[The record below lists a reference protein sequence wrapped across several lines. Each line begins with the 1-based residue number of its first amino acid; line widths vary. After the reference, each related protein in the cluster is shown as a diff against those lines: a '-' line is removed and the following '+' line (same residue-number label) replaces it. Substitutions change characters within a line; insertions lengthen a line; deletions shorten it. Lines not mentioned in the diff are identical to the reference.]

1 MAGGAVGVYKVE
13 FNFAEGIEVTK
24 VSVKT
29 ERAVKQH
36 VTRTKVVNAGGTPL
50 TEVSITCYSPDDRQ
64 SIAERLMAQSD
75 PTTGKFNFSYSR
87 GGRTYLVQG
96 CLAKSLQEDSDQNG
110 TAEDSLTFPAES
122 RTQIR

>member
-1 MAGGAVGVYKVE
+1 MPGAVGVYKVE
-13 FNFAEGIEVTK
+13 FDFGEAVEVTK

-36 VTRTKVVNAGGTPL
+36 VTRTRVVLAGGTPL
-50 TEVSITCYSPDDRQ
+50 TEVSITCYSPEERQ
-64 SIAERLMAQSD
+64 SVAERLMARAD
-75 PTTGKFNFSYSR
+75 PVTGKFNFSYSR
-87 GGRTYLVQG
+87 GTRTYLVQG